1 MSQRVLLLLPTTSYK
16 ARDFLAAAEQLNVDV
31 TVGTERRQ
39 ALDSVAPERSLV
51 LDFTRPE
58 ASLAR
63 IVEAARG
70 APFRAVLGV
79 DDETTV
85 LAAAAGA
92 ALGLPHNPV
101 AAARASRDKYE
112 SRKSISAAGLRAPAF
127 RRVGLDEIPEEAARG
142 VAFPCVL
149 KPLGLSASRG
159 VLRADDREE
168 FADAF
173 RTIAAILQRPEIKL
187 KGGDTAHLLVEDYIP
202 GVEVA
207 VEGLLDRG
215 RLHVLALFD
224 KPDPLEGPTFEETI
238 YVTPSRLPESIQV
251 GIAKEVT
258 AGCKALGLREGPVHA
273 ELRLH
278 ERQPWLLEIAART
291 IGGLCSRVL
300 RFGTGMTLEELILR
314 HALGLE
320 SAVSERESQAA
331 GVMMIPIPT
340 AGVLRDVLGLD
351 DARALP
357 LIEDVTLTVPP
368 GARLVPLPEGDRY
381 AGFIF
386 SRGQTADAV
395 EQALRRAHDCL
406 QFEIT

>member
-39 ALDSVAPERSLV
+39 ALDSVAPGRSLV

-159 VLRADDREE
+159 VLRADNREE

-238 YVTPSRLPESIQV
+238 YVTPSRLPEPIRA

-258 AGCKALGLREGPVHA
+258 AGCAALGLREGPVHA

-300 RFGTGMTLEELILR
+300 RFGTGITLEELILR
-314 HALGLE
+314 HALGL
-320 SAVSERESQAA
+320 
-331 GVMMIPIPT
+331 
-340 AGVLRDVLGLD
+340 
-351 DARALP
+351 
-357 LIEDVTLTVPP
+357 
-368 GARLVPLPEGDRY
+368 
-381 AGFIF
+381 
-386 SRGQTADAV
+386 
-395 EQALRRAHDCL
+395 
-406 QFEIT
+406 